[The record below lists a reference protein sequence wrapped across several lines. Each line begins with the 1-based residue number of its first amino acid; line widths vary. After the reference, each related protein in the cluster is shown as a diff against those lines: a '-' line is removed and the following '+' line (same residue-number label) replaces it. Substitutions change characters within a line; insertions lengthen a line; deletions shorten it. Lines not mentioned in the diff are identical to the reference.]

1 MTRRDRGI
9 VLVAVLLAV
18 TVMSV
23 MVVAVSALVRSGI
36 SSQRV
41 EAKVLATRYA
51 LLSGL
56 EGAEALILSTPP
68 EDRVFLDATAEI
80 IDVGNGVRL
89 SVSIRDAAGL
99 ADINRSDLTL
109 IETLLADKLEPMAA
123 KNITGRIA
131 NWREQAEAG
140 KDLGMGTTAANGTA
154 QEVLGGSKAPIIFQ
168 AVEQLLAMTDSE
180 EAQPLAAYLTV
191 FNPTGQLN
199 PLAAPEEILAAVP
212 GMTGADLRLI
222 KDVRKSRAWQAD
234 LGFKGLLER
243 LKPFLAVGP
252 PSVFIVEVEVQDGL
266 GLIRQSR
273 AGATIQLTVD
283 RPQPFRTLW
292 ISDL

>member
-1 MTRRDRGI
+1 
-9 VLVAVLLAV
+9 
-18 TVMSV
+18 
-23 MVVAVSALVRSGI
+23 
-36 SSQRV
+36 
-41 EAKVLATRYA
+41 
-51 LLSGL
+51 
-56 EGAEALILSTPP
+56 
-68 EDRVFLDATAEI
+68 
-80 IDVGNGVRL
+80 
-89 SVSIRDAAGL
+89 
-99 ADINRSDLTL
+99 
-109 IETLLADKLEPMAA
+109 
-123 KNITGRIA
+123 
-131 NWREQAEAG
+131 
-140 KDLGMGTTAANGTA
+140 MGTTAANGTA
-154 QEVLGGSKAPIIFQ
+154 QEVLGGSRAPIIFQ

-252 PSVFIVEVEVQDGL
+252 PSVFMVEVEVQDGL
-266 GLIRQSR
+266 GLICQSH

-283 RPQPFRTLW
+283 RPQPFRTRR

>member
-80 IDVGNGVRL
+80 IDIGNGVRL

-109 IETLLADKLEPMAA
+109 IETLLADKLEPVAA
-123 KNITGRIA
+123 KISP
-131 NWREQAEAG
+131 
-140 KDLGMGTTAANGTA
+140 AA
-154 QEVLGGSKAPIIFQ
+154 L
-168 AVEQLLAMTDSE
+168 
-180 EAQPLAAYLTV
+180 
-191 FNPTGQLN
+191 PTGASRPRREKTLAWEPRRPMAQRRRCLEGQGR
-199 PLAAPEEILAAVP
+199 PLF
-212 GMTGADLRLI
+212 
-222 KDVRKSRAWQAD
+222 SRP
-234 LGFKGLLER
+234 L
-243 LKPFLAVGP
+243 
-252 PSVFIVEVEVQDGL
+252 SSY
-266 GLIRQSR
+266 SR
-273 AGATIQLTVD
+273 
-283 RPQPFRTLW
+283 
-292 ISDL
+292 